1 MITKNKTS
9 LRFLGIYL
17 LVLPM
22 VCLLLFAFTGSNC
35 KTSLTEVTVALQ
47 NNQDIPSLCPV
58 DIKKVTNTNGFGE
71 RINPITGRKDFH
83 YAVDFAVSEGEKVV
97 STAQGIVI
105 EASFDSAKGNYLLIQ
120 HSDIYST
127 FYSHLKSLS
136 VKAGEKLDK
145 GQMIGIAGNTGSS
158 STGSHLHYEVFKN
171 GERVNPAEYM
181 PK

>member
-1 MITKNKTS
+1 
-9 LRFLGIYL
+9 
-17 LVLPM
+17 M
-22 VCLLLFAFTGSNC
+22 VCLLLFAFTGSNY
-35 KTSLTEVTVALQ
+35 KASLTAGTMALQ
-47 NNQDIPSLCPV
+47 NSQAIPSLCPV

-83 YAVDFAVSEGEKVV
+83 YAVDFAIPEGEKVV

-105 EASFDSAKGNYLLIQ
+105 EASFDNAKGNYLLIK

-171 GERVNPAEYM
+171 GERVNPDDYM